1 MKRRTSLL
9 LAGLVIIPAAAVA
22 QVTCTKT
29 TRLVTIADGACSTTY
44 AVATIRCA
52 DGTCT
57 PRLRRSS
64 ARTAAPG
71 SPEPLKEKQIGPH
84 AETGAAEGHQ
94 ALSASTRLW

>member
-44 AVATIRCA
+44 SVATIRCA
-52 DGTCT
+52 DGNVYTTSPTLVGETC
-57 PRLRRSS
+57 
-64 ARTAAPG
+64 G
-71 SPEPLKEKQIGPH
+71 SGF
-84 AETGAAEGHQ
+84 A
-94 ALSASTRLW
+94 